1 MTKRVGKASSDPFPP
16 LGRSAGLCSSERK
29 NKGYMLCGLL
39 TAVHNPRVAR
49 WTYVLGSC
57 PGNTTPH
64 PISSWVWTL
73 PVWGWAPGELRCL
86 GNALLLRKLLLIIT
100 YRKQNRKHGK
110 SNSQGGWGGNDSLR
124 KGHQNLFMEEFIIS
138 TPPTPVCASLLQVGV
153 DQSGDNVENLC
164 SRIALS
170 IWPHVAIVPLKC
182 GWQIT
187 LWTLKV

>member
-1 MTKRVGKASSDPFPP
+1 MTKRVGRASSDPFPP

-110 SNSQGGWGGNDSLR
+110 SNSQGA
-124 KGHQNLFMEEFIIS
+124 
-138 TPPTPVCASLLQVGV
+138 PC
-153 DQSGDNVENLC
+153 
-164 SRIALS
+164 
-170 IWPHVAIVPLKC
+170 IVPSHHLAKACGTNEWLNVLYTNSGNLRTSLEFKIFPTHFNSLKF
-182 GWQIT
+182 
-187 LWTLKV
+187 L